1 VKALLPPRST
11 GSRARNLERLGSE
24 KWDLLVI
31 GGGITG
37 VAAARD
43 AVLRGLRVALV
54 EQGDFAFG
62 TSSRS
67 SRLIH
72 GGLRYLAGFDFGLV
86 REGLVERRRLLKTA
100 PGLVRP
106 VRFLYPVYRGDPD
119 SLWKINFG
127 VLLYETLALGYG
139 LGGRR
144 WLGRKG
150 LLRNVPGLRHDGLRG
165 GVTYFD
171 AATHDTRLTLAVAA
185 SAEQEGALLTSRC
198 RAEELIEV
206 GGHVTGATIVDLLSE
221 ARFPVRAHATA
232 LCCGPWQTLYPPA
245 TVSMRTARGTHIS
258 LSNRRVPLDCFTTLR
273 SPRDGRLAFAMPV
286 DQYVVLGT
294 TDEDDATAP
303 AEVRPSPEDTN
314 YLLELA
320 NHAFPAA
327 DVGPEDVRGAWAGLR
342 PLLADSSHIDAD
354 DLSRRH
360 QIIGGPPGLWIL
372 AGGKLTTH
380 RRMAEDLL
388 DEISP
393 HLQESGIAVGPCLTR
408 SRKLLSGSVALSRK
422 RLRGMGFTAEDVD
435 GLAALY
441 GARLDVL
448 ASKLAETRSP
458 PVDHSRRLLAAQ
470 IEMAIDE
477 EWALSLDDLLIRRIS
492 PGALDLKACLE
503 LAEPAAEIMAA
514 KLGWSEEETAR
525 EVEEFVE
532 AARRDLQAAGVPTSE
547 GWTGPGSA

>member
-11 GSRARNLERLGSE
+11 EARDRSLERLSQE
-24 KWDLLVI
+24 EWDLLVI

-37 VAAARD
+37 TAVARD

-72 GGLRYLAGFDFGLV
+72 GGLRYLAGFDFSLV
-86 REGLVERRRLLKTA
+86 REGLVERRRLLTTA

-119 SLWKINFG
+119 SLWKVNFG
-127 VLLYETLALGYG
+127 VFLYETLALGYG
-139 LGGRR
+139 LGGRQ

-150 LLRNVPGLRHDGLRG
+150 LVRSVPGLRRDGLRG

-171 AATHDTRLTLAVAA
+171 AATHDTRLTLAVAV
-185 SAEQEGALLTSRC
+185 SAEREGALLVSRC
-198 RAEELIEV
+198 RAEGLIEAD
-206 GGHVTGATIVDLLSE
+206 GDITGAAILDQLGQRSLEVP
-221 ARFPVRAHATA
+221 AGAVA

-245 TVSMRTARGTHIS
+245 AVSMRTARGTHIS
-258 LSNRRVPLDCFTTLR
+258 LPSRRVPLDCFTTLR

-286 DQYVVLGT
+286 GEYVVLGT
-294 TDEDDATAP
+294 TDDDDATAP
-303 AEVRPSPEDTN
+303 AEVRPTPEDTH

-327 DVGPEDVRGAWAGLR
+327 DVGLEDVSGAWAGLR
-342 PLLADSSHIDAD
+342 PLLADSSHLDAD

-360 QIIGGPPGLWIL
+360 RIIDGPPGLWIL

-393 HLQESGIAVGPCLTR
+393 RLEDKGVEVGPCLTK
-408 SRKLLSGSVALSRK
+408 SQKLLPGSVALGRK
-422 RLRGMGFTAEDVD
+422 RLSEQGLSAAAVD
-435 GLAALY
+435 GLAVLY
-441 GARLDVL
+441 GARLGSV
-448 ASKLAETRSP
+448 AERLRATGRQPLDSQA
-458 PVDHSRRLLAAQ
+458 LLAAQ
-470 IEMAIDE
+470 IEIAIEE
-477 EWALSLDDLLIRRIS
+477 EWALSLDDLLIRRIG
-492 PGALDLKACLE
+492 PGALDLKHCLE
-503 LAEPAAEIMAA
+503 MAEPAARIMGA
-514 KLGWSEEETAR
+514 KLRWSEDQTVR
-525 EVEEFVE
+525 EIRDFRDGV
-532 AARRDLQAAGVPTSE
+532 RRDLRAAGVP
-547 GWTGPGSA
+547 A

>member
-1 VKALLPPRST
+1 MKALLPPRST
-11 GSRARNLERLGSE
+11 DTRDGYLERLGNQE
-24 KWDLLVI
+24 WDLLVI

-86 REGLVERRRLLKTA
+86 REGLVERRRLLRTA
-100 PGLVRP
+100 PGLVKP

-119 SLWKINFG
+119 SLWKVNFG
-127 VLLYETLALGYG
+127 VFLYETLALGYG

-150 LLRNVPGLRHDGLRG
+150 LLRSVPGLRHDGLRG
-165 GVTYFD
+165 GVSYFD

-185 SAEQEGALLTSRC
+185 SAELEGALLTSRC
-198 RAEELIEV
+198 RAEELIED
-206 GGHVTGATIVDLLSE
+206 GGQITGATIVDLLSE
-221 ARFPVRAHATA
+221 TRLPIRSRATA
-232 LCCGPWQTLYPPA
+232 LCCGPWQSLYPPA

-303 AEVRPSPEDTN
+303 AEVRPSPEDTA

-327 DVGPEDVRGAWAGLR
+327 DVGLEDVRGAWAGLR
-342 PLLADSSHIDAD
+342 PLLADSSHLDAD

-360 QIIGGPPGLWIL
+360 QIIDGPPGLWIL

-393 HLQESGIAVGPCLTR
+393 YLQEAGTTVGPCLTR
-408 SRKLLSGSVALSRK
+408 SRELLSGSVALSRK
-422 RLRGMGFTAEDVD
+422 RLRELGLSAGEID
-435 GLAALY
+435 GLAGLY

-448 ASKLAETRSP
+448 ATRIAGASSLP
-458 PVDHSRRLLAAQ
+458 ADPSRTLLTTQ

-477 EWALSLDDLLIRRIS
+477 EWALSLDDLLIRRIG
-492 PGALDLKACLE
+492 PGALDLKSCLE
-503 LAEPAAEIMAA
+503 LAKPAAEIMAA
-514 KLGWSEEETAR
+514 RLGWSDEETAR
-525 EVEEFVE
+525 EIVEF
-532 AARRDLQAAGVPTSE
+532 RRGCQRDLQAAGIP
-547 GWTGPGSA
+547 

>member
-1 VKALLPPRST
+1 MKALLPPRST
-11 GSRARNLERLGSE
+11 DSRARNLELLSSE
-24 KWDLLVI
+24 EWDLLVI

-37 VAAARD
+37 VATARD
-43 AVLRGLRVALV
+43 AVLRGLKVALV

-100 PGLVRP
+100 PGLVRS

-119 SLWKINFG
+119 SLWKVNFG
-127 VLLYETLALGYG
+127 VFLYETLALGYG

-150 LLRNVPGLRHDGLRG
+150 LLAKVPGLRHDGLRG

-185 SAEQEGALLTSRC
+185 SAELEGALLTSRC
-198 RAEELIEV
+198 RAEELIEA
-206 GGHVTGATIVDLLSE
+206 GGRVTGATIVDLLSE
-221 ARFPVRAHATA
+221 ARVPVRAHATA

-303 AEVRPSPEDTN
+303 AEVLPSPEDTS

-327 DVGPEDVRGAWAGLR
+327 DVGLEDVRGAWVGLR
-342 PLLADSSHIDAD
+342 PLLADSSHLDAD

-393 HLQESGIAVGPCLTR
+393 HLQESGITAGPCLTR
-408 SRKLLSGSVALSRK
+408 NRKLLSGSVASSRT
-422 RLRGMGFTAEDVD
+422 RLREMGLATEEID

-441 GARLDVL
+441 GARLDAL
-448 ASKLAETRSP
+448 AHRLAEALP
-458 PVDHSRRLLAAQ
+458 LPGDHSRALLAAQ
-470 IEMAIDE
+470 IEMAIEE
-477 EWALSLDDLLIRRIS
+477 EWALSLDDLLIRRIG
-492 PGALDLKACLE
+492 PGALDLKTCLT

-514 KLGWSEEETAR
+514 KLGWSEEETR
-525 EVEEFVE
+525 HEVEEFVE
-532 AARRDLQAAGVPTSE
+532 AARRDLEAAGVPAS
-547 GWTGPGSA
+547 